1 MLRSGCR
8 VHLVR
13 LRWLGLRLFF
23 LLAVGFD
30 AHAPMRAVHWTAGY
44 LVGDD
49 AAARLVGLSHRSARA
64 VPVVCGQRSARSR
77 MMKHLLLDLLDDLEA
92 VDVPEVASPAVLS
105 LLHLY
110 VLLRVLAQKLV

>member
-1 MLRSGCR
+1 MLWSSCR

-23 LLAVGFD
+23 LLAVRFD
-30 AHAPMRAVHWTAGY
+30 AHAPMRTVHWTAGY

-49 AAARLVGLSHRSARA
+49 TATRLVGLSHRSTSP
-64 VPVVCGQRSARSR
+64 VSVVCGERSARSR